1 LREKRPKLPLSQ
13 EEKQILRKMKVKL
26 SDFHK
31 LGTEEIKDMFDV
43 SNERAKTLKGLA
55 TFQQVPSIGYEL
67 AYKLV
72 NYLSYFSLEQ
82 IKTENWADVFH
93 NLELKLGCWTDSCVE
108 DQIICIIHYANYPE
122 SEKQWFD
129 FTAERKLY
137 RQQNGYPISRPKI
150 AWYEK

>member
-13 EEKQILRKMKVKL
+13 EEKQILRKNKIKL

-31 LGTEEIKDMFDV
+31 LKIEEIKDLFGV
-43 SNERAKTLKGLA
+43 SNERAKTLKSLSE
-55 TFQQVPSIGYEL
+55 FQQVPSISHEL
-67 AYKLV
+67 AFKLV
-72 NYLSYFSLEQ
+72 NHLGYYNLEQ
-82 IKTENWADVFH
+82 IKTEIWTEVFH

-108 DQIICIIHYANYPE
+108 DQIICIIHYANFPE

-129 FTAERKLY
+129 FTTERKLY
-137 RQQNGYPISRPKI
+137 RQQHGYPTSRPKV

>member
-1 LREKRPKLPLSQ
+1 MNPKRPKLPLSQ
-13 EEKQILRKMKVKL
+13 EEKQILRKMKIKF

-31 LGTEEIKDMFDV
+31 LKIEEIVDLFDV

-55 TFQQVPSIGYEL
+55 IFQKVPSIGYEL
-67 AYKLV
+67 AFKLV
-72 NYLSYFSLEQ
+72 THLGYFSLEQ
-82 IKTENWADVFH
+82 IKTEKWEEVFH

-108 DQIICIIHYANYPE
+108 DQILCIIHYANYPE

-129 FTAERKLY
+129 FTNERKSY

-150 AWYEK
+150 AWYEI